1 MGYSWDADG
10 DGFDDSTAKAFNISW
25 PRPSNLTI
33 ELSVLGID
41 GRSTS
46 VFEDATIEDMSPPE
60 VDISVD
66 GILERSFNEN
76 IVIDSTFSDNWGVS
90 MVEWLLDGAVQSTF
104 EADFESARTFAYT
117 FPSEAES
124 GIHIITLRVT
134 DLSGMS
140 SEDTA
145 SIQLFDST
153 PSPRNF

>member
-1 MGYSWDADG
+1 M
-10 DGFDDSTAKAFNISW
+10 
-25 PRPSNLTI
+25 
-33 ELSVLGID
+33 
-41 GRSTS
+41 
-46 VFEDATIEDMSPPE
+46 FEDITIEDMSPPE
-60 VDISVD
+60 VDILVD

-90 MVEWLLDGAVQSTF
+90 KVEWILDGAIQSTF

-153 PSPRNF
+153 PQSPECLTTP

>member
-1 MGYSWDADG
+1 MY
-10 DGFDDSTAKAFNISW
+10 
-25 PRPSNLTI
+25 
-33 ELSVLGID
+33 
-41 GRSTS
+41 
-46 VFEDATIEDMSPPE
+46 EDITVEDMSPPE

-145 SIQLFDST
+145 CLLYTSDAADE
-153 PSPRNF
+153 

>member
-1 MGYSWDADG
+1 MY
-10 DGFDDSTAKAFNISW
+10 
-25 PRPSNLTI
+25 
-33 ELSVLGID
+33 
-41 GRSTS
+41 
-46 VFEDATIEDMSPPE
+46 EDITVEDMSPPE

-153 PSPRNF
+153 PPVPGIFDNTLRSVQGQSTTLAVPF